1 MEMRGNGN
9 RRKSSIR
16 TAGKTLLSIVLLL
29 AVAVGGYVIYMQ
41 ANYYRIKDHTALAVE
56 NNQQAAV
63 VAGTAYTVTTYNVGF
78 GAYEP
83 AYTFFMDTGEMK
95 DGRKTQG
102 ERARA
107 IDADHVLR
115 NTQGSADLLR
125 ALDSDFYFV
134 QEADTD
140 ATRSYHVD
148 QAAMLANAFD
158 GYGYIYCSAFHSPYL
173 LYPLTEP
180 HGSVESGLVTLSRY
194 AVTESVR
201 RQLPVS
207 ESFITKFTDL
217 DRCFA
222 VNRIPVDN
230 GRELVMI
237 NLHLSAYDEGGRI
250 RRQQLAMLNDVMEQ
264 EYRRGNY
271 VIAGG
276 DFNHDIADTAEIF
289 PTEQKLPGWVYRLTD
304 EDISRGLS
312 FVIPE
317 NSREVPSCR
326 GADIPYEKGVNY
338 TVTVD
343 GFIVSDNVQAASLVV
358 DNDFA
363 WSDHQPVRMTFVLTP

>member
-1 MEMRGNGN
+1 MEIRGNVK
-9 RRKSSIR
+9 RRKSG
-16 TAGKTLLSIVLLL
+16 TGTVGKTLLSILLL
-29 AVAVGGYVIYMQ
+29 LVVAVGGYVIYMQ
-41 ANYYRIKDHTALAVE
+41 ANYYRIKDRTVLAVE
-56 NNQQAAV
+56 NNQQEAV
-63 VAGTAYTVTTYNVGF
+63 AAGTAYTVTTYNIGF

-83 AYTFFMDTGEMK
+83 EYTFFMDTGEMK
-95 DGRKTQG
+95 NGEKTQG

-107 IDADHVLR
+107 IDAEHVLR
-115 NTQGSADLLR
+115 NTEGSADLLR

-134 QEADTD
+134 QRRTWTLPEVTMW
-140 ATRSYHVD
+140 TRR
-148 QAAMLANAFD
+148 QCWANAFD
-158 GYGYIYCSAFHSPYL
+158 DYGYIYCSAFHSPYL

-217 DRCFA
+217 DRCFV

-250 RRQQLAMLNDVMEQ
+250 RRQQLAMLNDVMKQ
-264 EYRRGNY
+264 EYRMGNY

-304 EDISRGLS
+304 EDLSRGLS